1 LRVDCINL
9 KPRSRFRNGIIL
21 RKEEVDTP
29 ALIVDLE
36 VLQKNIRDMAEFAK
50 DARVKLRPMTKTHK
64 CPAISHLQLEAGA
77 AGIHVAKLSEGEV
90 MEAAGIK
97 DIFISNQVVGAQK
110 IDRLLRLARR
120 AKIRIAV
127 DSVENARE
135 ISSLAE
141 ARGMKIDTLLD
152 IDTGIK
158 RTGVFPRGPALEL
171 AREVVK
177 LPGLN
182 LMGIYTHEG
191 VVYRARNKEELQEVA
206 TRSARDMVET
216 ADLLRKNGIGIE
228 EVSLGSTPGAKITAK
243 VKGVTEI
250 RPGAY
255 VFNDT
260 QQYGLGICTE
270 KDFAAT
276 VLMTVISVPAEDR
289 AICDAGSKA
298 AGPDSCTFGTF
309 TPPNT
314 PPIEARKKDPTTGL
328 GLIRTL
334 DGEILWDVIFD
345 SKVGEEYGLLR
356 SKRCRELFKVGDKVE
371 LIPIHCCGT
380 VFLYDEIV
388 GIRNDEVEVIW
399 PISARGKVS

>member
-1 LRVDCINL
+1 M
-9 KPRSRFRNGIIL
+9 

-36 VLQKNIRDMAEFAK
+36 ILQKNIVRMAEFAK
-50 DARVKLRPMTKTHK
+50 TAGVKLRPMTKTHK

-77 AGIHVAKLSEGEV
+77 TGIQVAKLSEGEV

-110 IDRLLRLARR
+110 IDRLLRLARK
-120 AKIRIAV
+120 AKIRIAA
-127 DSVENARE
+127 DGVENAGE
-135 ISSLAE
+135 ISQLAE

-158 RTGVFPRGPALEL
+158 RTGVLPRGPALEL
-171 AREVVK
+171 AKEIVK

-191 VVYRARNKEELQEVA
+191 VVYRARSKEELQEIA
-206 TRSARDMVET
+206 TRAARDMVET
-216 ADLLRKNGIGIE
+216 ADLLRENGIGIE

-260 QQYGLGICTE
+260 QQYGLGVCNE

-276 VLMTVISVPAEDR
+276 VLTTVISVPAEDR

-298 AGPDSCTFGTF
+298 AGPDSCTFGAF

-334 DGEILWDVIFD
+334 NGEILWDVIFD
-345 SKVGEEYGLLR
+345 SKVGEEYGLLQG
-356 SKRCRELFKVGDKVE
+356 KRCRELFKVGDKVE

-388 GIRNDEVEVIW
+388 GVRNDEVEVIW
-399 PISARGKVS
+399 PILARGKVS